1 MPRLFSGIEIPADI
15 CSELTHLQT
24 GLDEARW
31 IVPTD
36 FHITLRFAGDIDGN
50 QADEFSGFLSN
61 IHFTPFEITLQTM
74 GSFGGNRPRAVWIG
88 MENSQDLLNL
98 HHAHEMAAQHA
109 GLKPESR
116 KFTPHITLARLRNI
130 SPAETAR
137 YLEQKGLAKLP
148 PFTVSKTALF
158 SARPGGGGGPYK
170 VEETYPAS
178 SDYGDETYDEDYN
191 GD

>member
-1 MPRLFSGIEIPADI
+1 MPRLFSGIKIPANI
-15 CSELTHLQT
+15 QPELADLQT
-24 GLDEARW
+24 GLDGARW
-31 IVPTD
+31 IDPGD
-36 FHITLRFAGDIDGN
+36 FHVTLRFAGDIDGN

-88 MENSQDLLNL
+88 IKNCQDLIDL

-116 KFTPHITLARLRNI
+116 KFVPHITLARLRNI

-137 YLEQKGLAKLP
+137 YLEEKGLAKLR
-148 PFTVSKTALF
+148 PFTVSKTILF

-178 SDYGDETYDEDYN
+178 GDYDDETYDESYN